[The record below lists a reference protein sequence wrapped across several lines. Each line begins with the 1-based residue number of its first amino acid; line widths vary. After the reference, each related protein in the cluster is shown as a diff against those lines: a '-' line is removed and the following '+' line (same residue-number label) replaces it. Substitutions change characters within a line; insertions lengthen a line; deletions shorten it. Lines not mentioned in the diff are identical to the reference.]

1 MANETTIGAKLRQA
15 RLDKHIS
22 LDELQQMT
30 KVQKRYLEAIE
41 ADRFEQLPGTFY
53 VRAFI
58 RQYAAAVG
66 EDGDKLVSVF
76 DGKDTLAE
84 PLPKRPQPET
94 VSGSRKALH
103 VEEKRRNV
111 FIPLLTN
118 DFIRISSSHYYLYCW
133 VYGLARQTFNPYD
146 SR

>member
-1 MANETTIGAKLRQA
+1 MNYSKWQ
-15 RLDKHIS
+15 KFK
-22 LDELQQMT
+22 
-30 KVQKRYLEAIE
+30 KVFGGIE

-84 PLPKRPQPET
+84 PLPKDLNLRP
-94 VSGSRKALH
+94 
-103 VEEKRRNV
+103 
-111 FIPLLTN
+111 
-118 DFIRISSSHYYLYCW
+118 
-133 VYGLARQTFNPYD
+133 
-146 SR
+146 

>member
-1 MANETTIGAKLRQA
+1 MFVHLF
-15 RLDKHIS
+15 
-22 LDELQQMT
+22 
-30 KVQKRYLEAIE
+30 V
-41 ADRFEQLPGTFY
+41 
-53 VRAFI
+53 
-58 RQYAAAVG
+58 QYAAAVG

-103 VEEKRRNV
+103 VEEKGDV

-146 SR
+146 SRFVGTGG